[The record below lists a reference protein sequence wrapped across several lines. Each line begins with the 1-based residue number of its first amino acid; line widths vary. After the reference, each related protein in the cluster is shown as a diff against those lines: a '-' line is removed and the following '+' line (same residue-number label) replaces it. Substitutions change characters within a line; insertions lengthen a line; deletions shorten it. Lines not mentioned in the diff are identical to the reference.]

1 MNQTLVRLNLGC
13 ADTIL
18 PDYINVDIGPPADTI
33 ADLSLPWPWETSS
46 IAYVLAH
53 DVIEH
58 IADRVH
64 FMNELHRVMAP
75 GAWVEIIVPSAS
87 RGAGFAQDP
96 THKSMWCINS
106 FQYYQAG
113 SFAVTRLAKNYGI
126 TARFNIIRLQQDC
139 YKDVYEEV
147 WKITAVLEAVK

>member
-1 MNQTLVRLNLGC
+1 MKLNLGC
-13 ADTIL
+13 ADVIL
-18 PDYINVDIGPPADTI
+18 PGYINVDIGPPADTI

-46 IAYVLAH
+46 IHLVMAH
-53 DVIEH
+53 DIIEH

-75 GAWVEIIVPSAS
+75 GAAVEIITPNAT

-96 THKSMWCINS
+96 THKSMWCMNS

-113 SFAVTRLAKNYGI
+113 SFAVGRLAKNYSI
-126 TARFNIIRLQQDC
+126 TARFNIILLEEAPYMDA
-139 YKDVYEEV
+139 YEEV
-147 WKITAVLEAVK
+147 WKIRATLEAVK

>member
-1 MNQTLVRLNLGC
+1 MKLNLGC
-13 ADTIL
+13 ADVIL
-18 PDYINVDIGPPADTI
+18 SGFVNVDIGPPADTI

-46 IAYVLAH
+46 VEYVKAH

-75 GAWVEIIVPSAS
+75 GAQVEIITPNAT

-96 THKSMWCINS
+96 THKSMWCLNS
-106 FQYYQAG
+106 FQYYQEG
-113 SFAVTRLAKNYGI
+113 SFAVNRLANNYGI
-126 TARFNIIRLQQDC
+126 TARFKIIHLVEKSYIDA
-139 YKDVYEEV
+139 YEEV
-147 WKITAVLEAVK
+147 WKITAILEAVK